1 MTGPRQRRMIG
12 PKGPSAGR
20 NSYQPRATLRSK
32 RGAMDR
38 TKLLSTLRLS
48 LSAVLLVLGLLGPL
62 LSLGAVRAQSAKG
75 EALVIK
81 VDGVIN
87 HVEEG
92 FVARMVERAEDERAA
107 LLIIQLD
114 TPGGLLSST
123 RGIVETLLEDRVPTV
138 VFVSPKGAHAASA
151 GTFITVAANFAV
163 MAPGTNIGAATP
175 ISSTGQDLG
184 ETLANKATNDAAE
197 WIQSIAEVRGRN
209 QEELAKT
216 VRDAKSFTATEALD
230 KNIVDFIA
238 EDLDDLLALL
248 DGREVETSAGP
259 VTLDTKNLRLN
270 RAEKNPWEK
279 FVEVIA
285 DPNISFI
292 LLTIGALGIVVELF
306 NPGLIIPGVVG
317 VIALI
322 LAFVALGNL
331 PFNWA
336 GVAFI
341 VLAVLLVVLETQVS
355 GFGAF
360 GAGALV
366 SFILGGLI
374 LFSQI
379 GPVSPDIPNLTP
391 DLSVSLWL
399 LGGLAAFLALSLG
412 ALIWIIQQSRKR
424 SKGDEVSPLVGRTG
438 RVTMELAPRG
448 VVRIDGETW
457 TAESQDGTVVPVG
470 ESVTVA
476 HVDGLTLTVSLQS
489 SPDRVTDS

>member
-1 MTGPRQRRMIG
+1 MIG
-12 PKGPSAGR
+12 LKGPTAGR
-20 NSYQPRATLRSK
+20 NSYQPRTTLRSK
-32 RGAMDR
+32 RDAMDR
-38 TKLLSTLRLS
+38 TKLLRRLRLS

-62 LSLGAVRAQSAKG
+62 LSLGAARAQADTG
-75 EALVIK
+75 EALVIE

-92 FVARMVERAEDERAA
+92 FVARMVERAEEERAA
-107 LLIIQLD
+107 LVIIQLD

-123 RGIVETLLEDRVPTV
+123 RGIVETLLEARVPTAV
-138 VFVSPKGAHAASA
+138 YVSPQGAHAASA

-175 ISSTGQDLG
+175 ISSTGEDLD
-184 ETLANKATNDAAE
+184 ETLAKKANEDVAALVR
-197 WIQSIAEVRGRN
+197 SIAQKRGRN
-209 QEELAKT
+209 QEELVKT
-216 VRDAKSFTATEALD
+216 VLESKSFTANEAVD

-238 EDLDDLLALL
+238 QDLDDLLAQL
-248 DGREVETSAGP
+248 DGQEVETAAGR
-259 VTLDTKNLRLN
+259 VTLNTKNLRLN
-270 RAEKNPWEK
+270 RAEKNLFEK

-317 VIALI
+317 AIALL

-355 GFGAF
+355 GFGAL
-360 GAGALV
+360 GAGALA
-366 SFILGGLI
+366 SFVLGGLI
-374 LFSQI
+374 LFSNF
-379 GPVSPDIPNLTP
+379 GPVSPDIPNLSP
-391 DLSVSLWL
+391 DLSVSLWV

-424 SKGDEVSPLVGRTG
+424 RKGDEVSPLVGLTG
-438 RVTMELAPRG
+438 RVTLELAPRG
-448 VVRIDGETW
+448 VVRIEGETW
-457 TAESQDGTVVPVG
+457 TAVSQDGNVVPVG
-470 ESVTVA
+470 ESVMVA
-476 HVDGLTLTVSLQS
+476 QVDGLTLTVSQQS
-489 SPDRVTDS
+489 SPNPVTDS

>member
-1 MTGPRQRRMIG
+1 MIG
-12 PKGPSAGR
+12 LKSAPAGR

-38 TKLLSTLRLS
+38 TKPLSTLRLS

-62 LSLGAVRAQSAKG
+62 FSLGAIRAQSAEG

-87 HVEEG
+87 HVEDG

-123 RGIVETLLEDRVPTV
+123 RGIVETLLEDRVPTAV
-138 VFVSPKGAHAASA
+138 YVSPKGAHAASA
-151 GTFITVAANFAV
+151 GTFITIAANFAV

-175 ISSTGQDLG
+175 VSATGQDLN
-184 ETLANKATNDAAE
+184 ETLASKATNDATE
-197 WIQSIAEVRGRN
+197 WIKSVAEVRGRN

-216 VRDAKSFTATEALD
+216 VRDAESFTATEALD
-230 KNIVDFIA
+230 KNIDDFIA
-238 EDLDDLLALL
+238 EDLDDLLAQL
-248 DGREVETSAGP
+248 DGQEVGR
-259 VTLDTKNLRLN
+259 VTLDTKNMRIN
-270 RAEKNPWEK
+270 RVEKNPWEK

-292 LLTIGALGIVVELF
+292 LLTIGALGIVIELF

-355 GFGAF
+355 GFGAL

-374 LFSQI
+374 LFSGL
-379 GPVSPDIPNLTP
+379 GPVSPEIPNLTP
-391 DLSVSLWL
+391 DLSISLWL
-399 LGGLAAFLALSLG
+399 LGGLAAFLAVSLG

-424 SKGDEVSPLVGRTG
+424 RKGEEVSPLLGRTG
-438 RVTMELAPRG
+438 RVTLELAPRG

-489 SPDRVTDS
+489 SPDPVTDS

>member
-1 MTGPRQRRMIG
+1 M
-12 PKGPSAGR
+12 KGPPAGR

-32 RGAMDR
+32 RDAMDH
-38 TKLLSTLRLS
+38 TKLFSTLRLS
-48 LSAVLLVLGLLGPL
+48 LSAVLLVLGLFGPL
-62 LSLGAVRAQSAKG
+62 LSLGAVRAQSAEG
-75 EALVIK
+75 EALVVK

-87 HVEEG
+87 HVEDG

-123 RGIVETLLEDRVPTV
+123 RGIVETLLEDRVPTAV
-138 VFVSPKGAHAASA
+138 YVSPKGAHAASA

-175 ISSTGQDLG
+175 VSATGEDLD

-197 WIQSIAEVRGRN
+197 WIQSIAELRGRN

-216 VRDAKSFTATEALD
+216 VRDAESFTASEALG

-248 DGREVETSAGP
+248 DGQEVETSAGP

-270 RAEKNPWEK
+270 RAGKNAWEK

-317 VIALI
+317 AIALI

-336 GVAFI
+336 GVAFL
-341 VLAVLLVVLETQVS
+341 VLAVILVVLETQVS
-355 GFGAF
+355 GFGAL

-374 LFSQI
+374 LFSSF
-379 GPVSPDIPNLTP
+379 GPVSPDIPNLSP

-399 LGGLAAFLALSLG
+399 LGGLAAFLALTLG
-412 ALIWIIQQSRKR
+412 ALIWIIRQSRKR
-424 SKGDEVSPLVGRTG
+424 RRGDEVSPLVGRTG
-438 RVTMELAPRG
+438 RVTLELAPRG
-448 VVRIDGETW
+448 VVRIEGETW
-457 TAESQDGTVVPVG
+457 TAVSQDGTVVPVG
-470 ESVTVA
+470 DWVRVA
-476 HVDGLTLTVSLQS
+476 RVEGLTLTVSQRS
-489 SPDRVTDS
+489 DPGMDA

>member
-1 MTGPRQRRMIG
+1 
-12 PKGPSAGR
+12 
-20 NSYQPRATLRSK
+20 
-32 RGAMDR
+32 MDC

-48 LSAVLLVLGLLGPL
+48 LSAVLMVLGLLGPL
-62 LSLGAVRAQSAKG
+62 LSLSTVRAQSDKG
-75 EALVIK
+75 EAMVIR

-92 FVARMVERAEDERAA
+92 FVARMVERAEDEQAA

-123 RGIVETLLEDRVPTV
+123 RDIVETLLEDRVPTV
-138 VFVSPKGAHAASA
+138 VYVSPKGAHAASA

-175 ISSTGQDLG
+175 VSATGQDLD
-184 ETLANKATNDAAE
+184 ETLAKKANEDVSAL
-197 WIQSIAEVRGRN
+197 IRSIAQRRGRD
-209 QEELAKT
+209 QEELVRT
-216 VRDAKSFTATEALD
+216 VLESKSFTATEAVD

-238 EDLDDLLALL
+238 EDLDDLLAQL
-248 DGREVETSAGP
+248 DGQEVETSTGP
-259 VTLDTKNLRLN
+259 VTLETKNLRIN
-270 RAEKNPWEK
+270 RVEKNLFEK
-279 FVEVIA
+279 FVQVIA

-341 VLAVLLVVLETQVS
+341 VLAVILVVLETQVS
-355 GFGAF
+355 GFGAL
-360 GAGALV
+360 GAGALA

-374 LFSQI
+374 LFSGL
-379 GPVSPDIPNLTP
+379 GPVSPDVPNLTP

-399 LGGLAAFLALSLG
+399 LGGLAAFLAVSLG

-424 SKGDEVSPLVGRTG
+424 SRGGEVSPLVGRTG
-438 RVTMELAPRG
+438 RVTMELGPRG
-448 VVRIDGETW
+448 VVRVDGETW
-457 TAESQDGTVVPVG
+457 TAESQDGTVVQVG

-476 HVDGLTLTVSLQS
+476 HVDGLTLTVSQQS
-489 SPDRVTDS
+489 IPNPVTDS

>member
-1 MTGPRQRRMIG
+1 MHRT
-12 PKGPSAGR
+12 KH
-20 NSYQPRATLRSK
+20 
-32 RGAMDR
+32 R
-38 TKLLSTLRLS
+38 TKLRSNLLRILRLS
-48 LSAVLLVLGLLGPL
+48 ISAILLVMGLLGPL
-62 LSLGAVRAQSAKG
+62 LSLGAARAQSAKG
-75 EALVIK
+75 EALVIE

-92 FVARMVERAEDERAA
+92 FVARMVERAEDEGVA

-123 RGIVETLLEDRVPTV
+123 RGIVESLLEDRVPTV
-138 VFVSPKGAHAASA
+138 VYVSPKGAHAASA

-175 ISSTGQDLG
+175 VSSTGQDLH

-197 WIQSIAEVRGRN
+197 WMVSIAELRGRN
-209 QEELAKT
+209 GEELAKT
-216 VRDAKSFTATEALD
+216 VRNAESFTATEALD

-238 EDLDDLLALL
+238 EDLDDLLAQL
-248 DGREVETSAGP
+248 DGQEVQTPAGP
-259 VTLDTKNLRLN
+259 VTLDTKNLRFN
-270 RAEKNPWEK
+270 HAEKNPWEK
-279 FVEVIA
+279 FVEIIA

-292 LLTIGALGIVVELF
+292 LLTIGSLGIVVELF

-374 LFSQI
+374 LFSSF

-391 DLSVSLWL
+391 NLSISLWL
-399 LGGLAAFLALSLG
+399 LGGLAAILAVSLG
-412 ALIWIIQQSRKR
+412 ALIWIIQQSRKKT
-424 SKGDEVSPLVGRTG
+424 KGDEVSPLLGLTG
-438 RVTMELAPRG
+438 RVTLELAPRG

-476 HVDGLTLTVSLQS
+476 HVDGLTLTVSQQLTS
-489 SPDRVTDS
+489 DPATDS

>member
-1 MTGPRQRRMIG
+1 MGL
-12 PKGPSAGR
+12 KGPPAGR
-20 NSYQPRATLRSK
+20 DSCPPGATLRSK
-32 RGAMDR
+32 WGAMDR
-38 TKLLSTLRLS
+38 AKLLRTLRLS
-48 LSAVLLVLGLLGPL
+48 LFAVLLVLGLLGPL

-75 EALVIK
+75 EALVIR

-92 FVARMVERAEDERAA
+92 FVDRMVERAEDEGAA

-123 RGIVETLLEDRVPTV
+123 RDIVETLLEDRVPTAV
-138 VFVSPKGAHAASA
+138 YVSPKGAHAASA

-175 ISSTGQDLG
+175 VSATGEDLD
-184 ETLANKATNDAAE
+184 ETLAKKANEDVAALVR
-197 WIQSIAEVRGRN
+197 SIAQRRGRN
-209 QEELAKT
+209 QDELVKT
-216 VRDAKSFTATEALD
+216 VLESKSFTATEAAD

-238 EDLDDLLALL
+238 EDLDDLLAQL
-248 DGREVETSAGP
+248 DGQEVETAAGP
-259 VTLDTKNLRLN
+259 VTLDTKNLRIN
-270 RAEKNPWEK
+270 RAEKNLFEK
-279 FVEVIA
+279 FVRVIA

-292 LLTIGALGIVVELF
+292 LLTIGALGIVIELF

-355 GFGAF
+355 GFGAL

-374 LFSQI
+374 LFSNF

-391 DLSVSLWL
+391 DLSVSLWV
-399 LGGLAAFLALSLG
+399 LGSLAAFLALTLG

-424 SKGDEVSPLVGRTG
+424 RKGEEVSPLLGRTG

-448 VVRIDGETW
+448 VMRIEGETW
-457 TAESQDGTVVPVG
+457 TAVSQDGTVVRVG
-470 ESVTVA
+470 EWVTVA
-476 HVDGLTLTVSLQS
+476 RVDGLTLTVSLS
-489 SPDRVTDS
+489 SDPATDS

>member
-1 MTGPRQRRMIG
+1 M
-12 PKGPSAGR
+12 
-20 NSYQPRATLRSK
+20 N
-32 RGAMDR
+32 R
-38 TKLLSTLRLS
+38 TKLLGTLRLS
-48 LSAVLLVLGLLGPL
+48 LSAVLLVLGLFGPL
-62 LSLGAVRAQSAKG
+62 LSLGTLRAQSDEG

-107 LLIIQLD
+107 LLIIHLD

-123 RGIVETLLEDRVPTV
+123 RGIVETLLEDRVPTAV
-138 VFVSPKGAHAASA
+138 YVSPKGAHAASA

-175 ISSTGQDLG
+175 VSSTGQDLN

-197 WIQSIAEVRGRN
+197 WIQSIAELRGRN

-216 VRDAKSFTATEALD
+216 VRDAESFTASEALD

-238 EDLDDLLALL
+238 EDLDDLLAQL
-248 DGREVETSAGP
+248 DGQEVETSTGP
-259 VTLDTKNLRLN
+259 VTLNTKNLRLN
-270 RAEKNPWEK
+270 HADKNPFEK

-317 VIALI
+317 VIALL

-341 VLAVLLVVLETQVS
+341 VLAVALVVLETQVS
-355 GFGAF
+355 GFGAL
-360 GAGALV
+360 GVGALV
-366 SFILGGLI
+366 SFVIGGLI
-374 LFSQI
+374 LFSNI

-399 LGGLAAFLALSLG
+399 LGGLAAFLAVSLG

-424 SKGDEVSPLVGRTG
+424 RRGGEVSALLGRTG
-438 RVTMELAPRG
+438 RVTLELAPRG
-448 VVRIDGETW
+448 VMRIEGETW
-457 TAESQDGTVVPVG
+457 TAVSQAGTVVPVG
-470 ESVTVA
+470 EWVKVA
-476 HVDGLTLTVSLQS
+476 RVDGLTLTVSPS
-489 SPDRVTDS
+489 ADPGTDS

>member
-1 MTGPRQRRMIG
+1 MTGSRQQRMIRL
-12 PKGPSAGR
+12 KGVPAGR
-20 NSYQPRATLRSK
+20 NSYQTLATLRSK

-38 TKLLSTLRLS
+38 TKLLRMLRFS
-48 LSAVLLVLGLLGPL
+48 LSAVLLILGLIGPL
-62 LSLGAVRAQSAKG
+62 LSLGTVRAQSAEG

-92 FVARMVERAEDERAA
+92 FVARMVERAEDEGAA

-138 VFVSPKGAHAASA
+138 VFVSPQGAHAASA

-175 ISSTGQDLG
+175 VSATGQDLD
-184 ETLANKATNDAAE
+184 ETLAKKANEDVAAL
-197 WIQSIAEVRGRN
+197 IRSIAQTRGRN
-209 QEELAKT
+209 QEELVKT
-216 VRDAKSFTATEALD
+216 VLESKSFTATEALD

-238 EDLDDLLALL
+238 EDLDDLLAQL
-248 DGREVETSAGP
+248 DGQEVGE
-259 VTLDTKNLRLN
+259 VTLDTKNMRLN
-270 RAEKNPWEK
+270 RVEKNAFEK

-317 VIALI
+317 VIALL

-355 GFGAF
+355 GFGAL

-366 SFILGGLI
+366 SFVLGGLI
-374 LFSQI
+374 LFSGL
-379 GPVSPDIPNLTP
+379 GPVSPDIPNFSP
-391 DLSVSLWL
+391 DLSVSLWV
-399 LGGLAAFLALSLG
+399 LGTLAAVLAVSLG

-424 SKGDEVSPLVGRTG
+424 SKAGEVSPLVGRSG
-438 RVTMELAPRG
+438 RVTLELAPRG

-476 HVDGLTLTVSLQS
+476 HVDGLTLTVSPQS
-489 SPDRVTDS
+489 STEPATDS